1 MQSTINHHLNS
12 YYSTDRT
19 LMRARD
25 VEELLNI
32 ADYGPDYDPA
42 ISQSL
47 NDATSIKDQVPEPV
61 VKNNIFGIQR
71 DAILNQVFKQLI
83 DTTFNN
89 QIIRF
94 H

>member
-1 MQSTINHHLNS
+1 
-12 YYSTDRT
+12 
-19 LMRARD
+19 MRARD

-47 NDATSIKDQVPEPV
+47 TDATSIKDQAPEPV

-83 DTTFNN
+83 DTTFDNK
-89 QIIRF
+89 IMHLF
-94 H
+94 

>member
-1 MQSTINHHLNS
+1 
-12 YYSTDRT
+12 
-19 LMRARD
+19 MRARD

-42 ISQSL
+42 ILQAL
-47 NDATSIKDQVPEPV
+47 TDATSIKDQAPEPV

-83 DTTFNN
+83 DTTFDNK
-89 QIIRF
+89 IMHLF
-94 H
+94 